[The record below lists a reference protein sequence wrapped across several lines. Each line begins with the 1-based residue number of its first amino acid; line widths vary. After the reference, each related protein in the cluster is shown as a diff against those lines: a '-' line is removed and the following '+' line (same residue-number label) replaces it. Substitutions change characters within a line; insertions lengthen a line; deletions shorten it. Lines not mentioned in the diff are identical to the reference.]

1 MSVFWLKCFKTIIN
15 YLKEIKEIKY
25 VKIELNFDIHVL
37 CKKKKKQVSCQS
49 VTFIPNHSNKK

>member
-37 CKKKKKQVSCQS
+37 CKKKKQVSCQS
-49 VTFIPNHSNKK
+49 VTFIPNH

>member
-37 CKKKKKQVSCQS
+37 CKKKKAGFLSECNFYTKSL
-49 VTFIPNHSNKK
+49 K

>member
-1 MSVFWLKCFKTIIN
+1 MSVFLLKCFKTIIN

-37 CKKKKKQVSCQS
+37 LKKKKQVSCQS
-49 VTFIPNHSNKK
+49 VTFIPNH

>member
-25 VKIELNFDIHVL
+25 VKIELNLDIHVL
-37 CKKKKKQVSCQS
+37 CKKKKKAGFLSECNFNTKS
-49 VTFIPNHSNKK
+49 LK